1 MTKIYTAKELADISD
16 DPATIEAV
24 IGEITTEA
32 HAAAITGERRYTFSI
47 DRFDHFYTPII
58 KRLGE
63 LGYKVDISPIGQ
75 LGRSSNVCISW

>member
-32 HAAAITGERRYTFSI
+32 HAAAITGKRRYTFPI
-47 DRFDHFYTPII
+47 DRSDHFYTPII

-63 LGYKVDISPIGQ
+63 IGYKVDIFPTNHFA
-75 LGRSSNVCISW
+75 RSNVRISW